1 MNMSLLRKVFFSFE
15 CIRGF
20 FVVVVFLLM
29 DGVIGICGGISSLNA
44 ADDWP
49 QFRGPT
55 GQGIS
60 TATHVPLEW
69 SSTKNI
75 KWRTE
80 IPGRGWSSPVL
91 CKGRVYLTTAVSRE
105 SEPVS
110 LRALAVN
117 AANGEIVWD
126 VEVFS
131 WSTSTKGAL
140 HSKNSLASPTP
151 ILKDD
156 RLYVHFG
163 HMGTAALSLD
173 GKILWSQS
181 ELGYEPVHGNGGSP
195 VLVGNWLIFSCDGG
209 QDPFVVALD
218 SMSGKVLWKTP
229 RNTPARKTF
238 SFSTPLAIE
247 VDGIQQIISPGSGLV
262 AAYDPTEGRE
272 IWRVRYGEGYSVV
285 PRPVYAQGL
294 VFISSGYDG
303 PELFAIR
310 TAGAKGDVTESHLAW
325 STKRGAPNTPSVLV
339 VDDLVYFV
347 SDGGIATCADAKT
360 GKVHWTERLGGNF
373 SASPVFAEG
382 RIYFQNEDGVGSV
395 VKHGQVFELL
405 AKNDLEEQTLASYA
419 VIDSRLF
426 IRSKSHVWCIGQ

>member
-1 MNMSLLRKVFFSFE
+1 MNLLRTSCSCLKRARNALAGVTCLLLSS
-15 CIRGF
+15 
-20 FVVVVFLLM
+20 VV
-29 DGVIGICGGISSLNA
+29 GIFGGIPSLIA

-69 SSTKNI
+69 SSTKNVQW
-75 KWRTE
+75 KKE
-80 IPGRGWSSPVL
+80 IPGRGWSSPAL
-91 CKGRVYLTTAVSRE
+91 SMGRIYLTTAVSRE

-110 LRALAVN
+110 LRALAVD
-117 AANGEIVWD
+117 AANGEILWN

-131 WSTSTKGAL
+131 WSNPTKGAL

-151 ILKDD
+151 IVQGE
-156 RLYVHFG
+156 RVYVHFG

-195 VLVGNWLIFSCDGG
+195 VLVGIWLIFSCDGG
-209 QDPFVVALD
+209 RDPFVVALD

-294 VFISSGYDG
+294 IFISSGYDA
-303 PELFAIR
+303 PELLAIR

-347 SDGGIATCADAKT
+347 SDAGIATCADAKT
-360 GKVHWTERLGGNF
+360 GKVHWNERLGGNF

-382 RIYFQNEDGVGSV
+382 RIYFQNEDGVGFV
-395 VKHGQVFELL
+395 VKHGQTFELL
-405 AKNDLEEQTLASYA
+405 AKNDLEEQTLASFA

-426 IRSKSHVWCIGQ
+426 IRSKSHLWCIGQ

>member
-1 MNMSLLRKVFFSFE
+1 MNLLRKSFSSTQRARNALAGLI
-15 CIRGF
+15 C
-20 FVVVVFLLM
+20 LLLSS
-29 DGVIGICGGISSLNA
+29 VIGIFGGTSTLYA

-69 SSTKNI
+69 SSTKNV
-75 KWRTE
+75 KWKTE
-80 IPGRGWSSPVL
+80 IPGLGWSSPVL
-91 CKGRVYLTTAVSRE
+91 SKGRIYLTTAVSRE
-105 SEPVS
+105 SEPAS

-117 AANGEIVWD
+117 VANGEIVWD
-126 VEVFS
+126 VEVFR
-131 WSTSTKGAL
+131 WNTPTKGAL

-151 ILKDD
+151 IVQGE
-156 RLYVHFG
+156 RVYVHFG

-173 GKILWSQS
+173 GKILWSQR
-181 ELGYEPVHGNGGSP
+181 ELGYEPRHGNGGSP
-195 VLVGNWLIFSCDGG
+195 ILIGNLLIFSCDGG
-209 QDPFVVALD
+209 QDPFVAALD
-218 SMSGKVLWKTP
+218 SKTGKLVWKTP

-247 VDGIQQIISPGSGLV
+247 VSGIQQIISPGSGLV
-262 AAYDPTEGRE
+262 AAYDPTRGSE

-294 VFISSGYDG
+294 VFISSGFDA

-325 STKRGAPNTPSVLV
+325 STKRGVPNTPSVLV

-347 SDGGIATCADAKT
+347 SDAGIATCADAKT
-360 GKVHWTERLGGNF
+360 GKVHWNERLGGNF

-382 RIYFQNEDGVGSV
+382 RIYFQNEDGVGLV
-395 VKHGQVFELL
+395 IKHGQSFTLL

-419 VIDSRLF
+419 VTDSKLF
-426 IRSKSHVWCIGQ
+426 IRSKSHLWCIGQ